1 MFAFVDIAA
10 AQHALDVAI
19 GTLAVVGMHICI
31 ILTSSPASL
40 LGWFAVSILP
50 AIIHMSSC
58 FLPSLFSSFT
68 SCLTYLLPCF
78 LPPTPPCPLLHHS
91 PAHLSRDPRPFPS
104 PTPSLD
110 PHASIRFSPFT

>member
-40 LGWFAVSILP
+40 LGWFAVSILSGHHP
-50 AIIHMSSC
+50 YVIVLSP
-58 FLPSLFSSFT
+58 PSLFSSFT

-78 LPPTPPCPLLHHS
+78 LPPTPPCPLLHHY

-110 PHASIRFSPFT
+110 PHASI